1 MTIFVIYILTMIFIS
16 TFCETKFDNLRKR
29 LALEAI
35 IANPIQNIVVSPLLV
50 RFPLCKLA
58 SIASGYSRAE
68 LITVLGINS
77 TRMLQ
82 NCFEGLKETMNP
94 LKEID
99 VLLLNKIIV
108 NYTDDI
114 NPNFVTNS
122 TDYGVKVDKVGF
134 NYPTMA
140 VSFIN
145 RWVEK
150 ASYKRITRVLDQTD
164 LNNKTSILLLSVAYI
179 KVTWEFL
186 FDIRLTKNMKFHHRN
201 GSISYVPMMSNTAS
215 YSYLNDAINNMQ
227 YINMKLAGFGLSVT
241 FAVPQSYKD
250 LDKFLSQLYNNQ
262 DTLKDVFK
270 RMRFEVVKIMLPRFK
285 IKNTIEW
292 NKHLKKIGVTQVF
305 NESDSGLN
313 EMLKK
318 DSEIKNV
325 MISKVKQSTFID
337 IDEMGI
343 FRQEP
348 VKELFDVQNI
358 QKDSSFVHN
367 NIIADR
373 PFYFVIGL
381 QDMYHP
387 LEIEELFTGV
397 YYGPKY

>member
-227 YINMKLAGFGLSVT
+227 
-241 FAVPQSYKD
+241 
-250 LDKFLSQLYNNQ
+250 
-262 DTLKDVFK
+262 
-270 RMRFEVVKIMLPRFK
+270 
-285 IKNTIEW
+285 
-292 NKHLKKIGVTQVF
+292 IGVTQVF